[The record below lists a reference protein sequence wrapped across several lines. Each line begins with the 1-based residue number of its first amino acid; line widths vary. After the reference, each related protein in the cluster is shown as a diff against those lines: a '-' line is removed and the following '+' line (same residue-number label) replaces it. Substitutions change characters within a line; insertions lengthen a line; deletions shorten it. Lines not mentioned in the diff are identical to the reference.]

1 MNRDWNLL
9 RWLLNQSQSCQGG
22 YPIVITNGAIYGGQH
37 YSLNIRDLNFEE
49 VCEHALLL
57 GDAGFAEVRDL
68 GRNFSGPTGVAIDR
82 LTMEGHD
89 FLEAAQDETRW
100 KKAMTV
106 VNEKG
111 GAVTVGVLTQI
122 LSALVKQ
129 SFGLS

>member
-1 MNRDWNLL
+1 LL
-9 RWLLNQSQSCQGG
+9 RWLLNQAQSCQGG
-22 YPIVITNGAIYGGQH
+22 YSIVITNGTMYGGRH
-37 YSLNIRDLNFEE
+37 YSLNIGDSNFEE

-57 GDAGFAEVRDL
+57 GDSSLAVVRDL
-68 GRNFSGPTGVAIDR
+68 GRSFSGPTGVVIDR

-89 FLEAAQDETRW
+89 FSEAAQNETLW
-100 KKAMTV
+100 QKAMTV

-122 LSALVKQ
+122 LSTLVKQ